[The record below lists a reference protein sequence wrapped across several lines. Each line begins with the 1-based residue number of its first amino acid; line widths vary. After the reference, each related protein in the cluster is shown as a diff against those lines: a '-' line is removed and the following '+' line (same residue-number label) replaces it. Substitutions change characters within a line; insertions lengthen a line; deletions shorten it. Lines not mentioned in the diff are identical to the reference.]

1 MRKLSLYAAVLAV
14 AACGHNAVVGPP
26 APPPPPP
33 PVVLEDPPAMVHA
46 INQTAD
52 PFNAW
57 LLIVGADADHSSIVP
72 QARVFPGASGERC
85 LFTSSLPGE
94 RRFIYAA
101 VTPVSAL
108 DNRLKA
114 LSTIDA
120 AAVAFRDS
128 LSKGQINTA
137 TFFAA
142 NPGLVAAT
150 PIFDPAVPG
159 YGPADT
165 VAFRWTVAAPNSNT
179 IAVDTADH
187 TCTRKL

>member
-1 MRKLSLYAAVLAV
+1 MRAHNVLA
-14 AACGHNAVVGPP
+14 AALFALACGGSSAI

-33 PVVLEDPPAMVHA
+33 PPAVEDPPAMVHA
-46 INQTAD
+46 INQTDAA
-52 PFNAW
+52 FNAW
-57 LLIVGADADHSSIVP
+57 LLIIGPDADRSSVVP
-72 QARVFPGASGERC
+72 QARVFPGTSGERC
-85 LFTSSLPGE
+85 LFSSSLPGE

-101 VTPVSAL
+101 VVPTSTL
-108 DNRLKA
+108 DNRLKE
-114 LSTIDA
+114 LSSVDA

-159 YGPADT
+159 YGVADT
-165 VAFRWTVAAPNSNT
+165 VPFRWTVAAPNSNT

-187 TCTRKL
+187 TCTRKS